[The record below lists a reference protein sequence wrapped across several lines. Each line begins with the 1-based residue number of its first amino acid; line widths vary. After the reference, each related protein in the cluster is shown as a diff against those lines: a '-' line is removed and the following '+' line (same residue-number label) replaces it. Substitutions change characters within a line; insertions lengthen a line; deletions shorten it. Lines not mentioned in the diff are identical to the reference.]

1 MAEEIREEQP
11 VVAARE
17 ERTMDENLQ
26 VLYNLQRVDSK
37 IDHFRRLRGE
47 LPEEVRDLEDE
58 IEGLRTRVA
67 NLEGELQGGLEQIS
81 SKRIEIRAIENQ
93 ISKYVEQQ
101 KNVRNN
107 REYDSLTNELEYQR
121 LEVDLRNKQIRDIK
135 TRNEGVSRQLE
146 MAKRHIAER
155 ELDLGVKRSEL
166 QGIID
171 ETEKEEAELRAESE
185 TLQSKLPERVLQGYL
200 RIRNSVRNGLAV
212 VSVKRNACGGCF
224 NRIPPQRLL
233 DIRMQ
238 KRIIVCEYC
247 GRILVWDEHAE
258 DEE

>member
-93 ISKYVEQQ
+93 ISKYAEQQ

-121 LEVDLRNKQIRDIK
+121 L
-135 TRNEGVSRQLE
+135 
-146 MAKRHIAER
+146 
-155 ELDLGVKRSEL
+155 
-166 QGIID
+166 
-171 ETEKEEAELRAESE
+171 
-185 TLQSKLPERVLQGYL
+185 
-200 RIRNSVRNGLAV
+200 
-212 VSVKRNACGGCF
+212 
-224 NRIPPQRLL
+224 
-233 DIRMQ
+233 
-238 KRIIVCEYC
+238 
-247 GRILVWDEHAE
+247 
-258 DEE
+258 